1 MAEEDEIAWRIW
13 GLIDDPGP
21 NDPKD
26 FSECTRLFMGIWDS
40 ILTHSFV
47 TPRFLSTRFPLPEPE
62 PEEHTFEFFMPGTTI
77 FAPGVSVVSSIPTY
91 RVEWSLVGEDY
102 ETRRKFRNPMQS
114 LVAFAHIVAS
124 METDEFMDVPLAQLA
139 GLRSSLFM
147 SLFEFS
153 LEDFTIKC
161 DCRCG
166 KILYAFGPP
175 AVRDNFDIAKR
186 FLFELDDS
194 NIAKRFLFEFA
205 ESNLFLVIDRKTPR
219 FPLSVNF
226 RFLYKDP
233 SCFERYFLQ
242 EPAIKIR
249 RGRRILEGSASSSPA
264 MDDLQEIESV
274 KELVDA
280 LSPELKTKIE
290 KKQLDLLHEHFKQG
304 KTDDRHLNLVKN
316 KNLLFSLVRENCS
329 LDNLT
334 IFKEPIHETKLS
346 DGRKKAFYS
355 KNLFVKLDYF
365 ERGIPWSNSNRIY
378 DSREKA
384 LLGCL
389 YDILAFC
396 NTMERKKEE
405 FALFEKATKAHI
417 ADHIEESRK
426 SPLLKTS
433 FLFLSFATTDRL
445 FGLLFYDPF
454 YENVVREGYEDS
466 QKHTYSFDYIGINH
480 GELVRQYPANSF
492 PASSLLDYLSGNLP
506 DLLLSISP
514 KRKSAKVVTSKK
526 Q

>member
-1 MAEEDEIAWRIW
+1 MTEEDEIAQRI
-13 GLIDDPGP
+13 GVLIDEPGP
-21 NDPKD
+21 KDHKD
-26 FSECTRLFMGIWDS
+26 FYECTRLFRDIWDS

-47 TPRFLSTRFPLPEPE
+47 TTRFLSTRFPLPEPE
-62 PEEHTFEFFMPGTTI
+62 PEEHAFEFFIPGTTI
-77 FAPGVSVVSSIPTY
+77 FAPGASVVSVPTLH
-91 RVEWSLVGEDY
+91 VEWSLVGEDY
-102 ETRRKFRNPMQS
+102 ETRRKFKNPMRS
-114 LVAFAHIVAS
+114 LVAFAHVVAS
-124 METDEFMDVPLAQLA
+124 LGDEFLDVPLAQLV

-166 KILYAFGPP
+166 KILYAFGPDTDT
-175 AVRDNFDIAKR
+175 VRDNFNYVKG
-186 FLFELDDS
+186 S
-194 NIAKRFLFEFA
+194 LFEFA
-205 ESNLFLVIDRKTPR
+205 ESHLFLVIDRKTPR

-290 KKQLDLLHEHFKQG
+290 KRQLDLLHEHFKQG
-304 KTDDRHLNLVKN
+304 KTDDRHISLTKN
-316 KNLLFSLVRENCS
+316 KDFLFSLVRAKCS
-329 LDNLT
+329 LENLT
-334 IFKEPIHETKLS
+334 VFKEPMHEFKLS

-355 KNLFVKLDYF
+355 KNIFGGFKLFEK
-365 ERGIPWSNSNRIY
+365 EIPWSNSNRVY
-378 DSREKA
+378 NSREKA
-384 LLGCL
+384 LVGCL
-389 YDILAFC
+389 YDIANFC
-396 NTMERKKEE
+396 RTLESQINIENCILDKKTVSS
-405 FALFEKATKAHI
+405 LMNHMK
-417 ADHIEESRK
+417 ESMN
-426 SPLLKTS
+426 SPLLETS
-433 FLFLSFATTDRL
+433 LVFLAFASDGL

-454 YENVVREGYEDS
+454 YERYDGL
-466 QKHTYSFDYIGINH
+466 SFESLGINH